1 MHQEVVGWLRPKK
14 GQEERQ
20 VATAPA
26 AVVEAPH
33 WAQNLHCFLLISQ
46 AHRLSYFVSNH
57 GVSSDVD
64 GGRRHFHCKN
74 HQATSAEGVPRR
86 EQGVCALG
94 CLCEC
99 EF

>member
-1 MHQEVVGWLRPKK
+1 M
-14 GQEERQ
+14 
-20 VATAPA
+20 ATTHAA
-26 AVVEAPH
+26 AVQAPH
-33 WAQNLHCFLLISQ
+33 WAQNLYCFPLICQ
-46 AHRLSYFVSNH
+46 AHRLSYFVSNY

-74 HQATSAEGVPRR
+74 HQAALAEGVPMR
-86 EQGVCALG
+86 EQGVCELG